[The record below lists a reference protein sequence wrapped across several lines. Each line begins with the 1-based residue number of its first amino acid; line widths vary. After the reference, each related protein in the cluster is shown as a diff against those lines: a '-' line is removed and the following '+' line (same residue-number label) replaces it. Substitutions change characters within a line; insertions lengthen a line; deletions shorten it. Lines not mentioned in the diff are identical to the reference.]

1 MTIGEKIKQL
11 REKNKMT
18 QTDVAARIG
27 TATQT
32 VFKYEKGIVTN
43 IPLDTVEKIAAV
55 FGVSPAYLMGWDT
68 AAEPEYTSDIRPYKQ
83 LNIKKIPIIGEIACG
98 KPVLATETFGDYI
111 ESDIQADYALTCRGD
126 SMTGARIYNG
136 DLVFIRCQS
145 AVDNGD
151 IAAVIIEDE
160 VTLKRVYYYPEKQK
174 LVLSPENP
182 AYAPLVFIGSEI
194 NDIHILGKAIAFQSR
209 L

>member
-1 MTIGEKIKQL
+1 
-11 REKNKMT
+11 
-18 QTDVAARIG
+18 
-27 TATQT
+27 
-32 VFKYEKGIVTN
+32 
-43 IPLDTVEKIAAV
+43 
-55 FGVSPAYLMGWDT
+55 
-68 AAEPEYTSDIRPYKQ
+68 
-83 LNIKKIPIIGEIACG
+83 
-98 KPVLATETFGDYI
+98 
-111 ESDIQADYALTCRGD
+111 
-126 SMTGARIYNG
+126 MTGARIYNG